1 MLVMTNRT
9 TAMPDLIAP
18 SEPRHPQNG
27 GKARK
32 AFSPKRLIP
41 GGMSRSVGETQSG
54 KTVPRRVT
62 V

>member
-1 MLVMTNRT
+1 
-9 TAMPDLIAP
+9 MPDLIAP

-41 GGMSRSVGETQSG
+41 GDMSRSVGETQSG